1 MGAAR
6 VVAARVVV
14 ARVAARVGVAPGQLV
29 FAPPHSPRPRP
40 PFPTAVRRYWW
51 HEVTAVPTDDA
62 QQSEAEGG
70 EARPSCGLTA
80 SINYFFAPY
89 YRKLSGECLPTGPFP

>member
-1 MGAAR
+1 M
-6 VVAARVVV
+6 
-14 ARVAARVGVAPGQLV
+14 
-29 FAPPHSPRPRP
+29 
-40 PFPTAVRRYWW
+40 PTGDA
-51 HEVTAVPTDDA
+51 A

-89 YRKLSGECLPTGPFP
+89 YRKLSGECLPTGPFPGLRVCSRVTAASTSAAYRLRRLANLCARAAVRLLAQHDRCAERNPP